1 MTRSFS
7 GIKRIDIECRLLH
20 FETVSQEAAMAVSW
34 IYNLI
39 LIFQPEDSSRLQ
51 DEDAFYAAVFRS
63 VNKKPPV
70 SVKALVW
77 TVIAILVGLSIG
89 QL

>member
-1 MTRSFS
+1 
-7 GIKRIDIECRLLH
+7 
-20 FETVSQEAAMAVSW
+20 MALSW
-34 IYNLI
+34 IDKLI

-51 DEDAFYAAVFRS
+51 DEDVFYAAVLRS
-63 VNKKPPV
+63 VDKKPPL
-70 SVKALVW
+70 SVKTLVW

>member
-1 MTRSFS
+1 
-7 GIKRIDIECRLLH
+7 
-20 FETVSQEAAMAVSW
+20 MAVSW
-34 IYNLI
+34 IYKLI

-51 DEDAFYAAVFRS
+51 ADDAFYAAIFRS
-63 VNKKPPV
+63 LKKKTPV

-77 TVIAILVGLSIG
+77 TVIAIFVGLSIG

>member
-1 MTRSFS
+1 MIRSSSGAKRIAFAFRRFHVETRS
-7 GIKRIDIECRLLH
+7 K
-20 FETVSQEAAMAVSW
+20 EAVMAISW
-34 IYNLI
+34 IDKLI

-51 DEDAFYAAVFRS
+51 NLDAFYTAAFRP
-63 VNKKPPV
+63 VDRKPPL
-70 SVKALVW
+70 SVKALFW